1 MRLNRTGKC
10 SFAFCPAA
18 LYGQM
23 RETGERAKN
32 PPCRGAI
39 MNDRW
44 NWTIRY
50 AVVIA
55 AALALGAAFG
65 EMSLFKTTRLGRTGL
80 NAANLV
86 QFLAYGVGLAL
97 LWLAPP
103 GAATLLP
110 ADDVRWNVLKS
121 TLLPLTTLI
130 VVSAGQAVLL
140 IIAGPLMSKAWHQ
153 TYNWISVT
161 AIIAS
166 AAWLLAAV
174 LTGSSSLA
182 PLFGGRMA
190 RRSHRV
196 GHQA

>member
-1 MRLNRTGKC
+1 MN
-10 SFAFCPAA
+10 
-18 LYGQM
+18 
-23 RETGERAKN
+23 ERWSW
-32 PPCRGAI
+32 I
-39 MNDRW
+39 
-44 NWTIRY
+44 IRY

-86 QFLAYGVGLAL
+86 QFLTYGAALVL
-97 LWLAPP
+97 LWLAARR
-103 GAATLLP
+103 AAALLP
-110 ADDVRWNVLKS
+110 AGDVRWNVLKS
-121 TLLPLTTLI
+121 TLVPLTTLI

-140 IIAGPLMSKAWHQ
+140 IVAGPLMSKAWHQ
-153 TYNWISVT
+153 TYSWISVT
-161 AIIAS
+161 AIILS

-182 PLFGGRMA
+182 PLFGGRVP
-190 RRSHRV
+190 RRHHRI

>member
-1 MRLNRTGKC
+1 MN
-10 SFAFCPAA
+10 
-18 LYGQM
+18 
-23 RETGERAKN
+23 ERWSW
-32 PPCRGAI
+32 I
-39 MNDRW
+39 
-44 NWTIRY
+44 IRY
-50 AVVIA
+50 AVVIV

-86 QFLAYGVGLAL
+86 QFLTYGAALLL
-97 LWLAPP
+97 LWLAARR
-103 GAATLLP
+103 AAALLP

-121 TLLPLTTLI
+121 TLVPLTTLI

-140 IIAGPLMSKAWHQ
+140 IVASPLMSKAWHQ
-153 TYNWISVT
+153 TYSWIAVT
-161 AIIAS
+161 AIILS

-182 PLFGGRMA
+182 PLFGGRVP
-190 RRSHRV
+190 RRHHRI